1 MPFDQP
7 RVVTGARLRYQNR
20 IRFNSLQPRPLSM
33 ILPFS
38 KVVFKNTDW
47 TVVGGD
53 LSSHRRCVITAA
65 PHTSNWDMIYMV
77 AAFDMLGLPFRFTI
91 KEEWMRFP
99 LNKVIGPV
107 GGVAINRRPREGDTE
122 RPSMTD
128 SMVRLFEDNPG
139 DFALAVTPEG
149 TRSPRIHWKTGFWH
163 VARRAN
169 VPILLGYL
177 DYAKREAGVGTVLY
191 PTDLD
196 ADMRTVNEF
205 YAKVTPKHPELFL
218 LDEKYGAG
226 LSLPGK

>member
-1 MPFDQP
+1 
-7 RVVTGARLRYQNR
+7 
-20 IRFNSLQPRPLSM
+20 M

-38 KVVFKNTDW
+38 QWVFATTEW
-47 TVVGGD
+47 TVVGGE
-53 LSSHRRCVITAA
+53 LSNHRRCVVTAA

-77 AAFDMLGLPFRFTI
+77 AAFDRLGLPVRFTI

-99 LNKVIGPV
+99 FNRVIGPV
-107 GGVAINRRPREGDTE
+107 GGVPINRRPREGSSE

-149 TRSPRIHWKTGFWH
+149 TRSPRAQWKTGFWH
-163 VARRAN
+163 VARRAE

-177 DYAKREAGVGTVLY
+177 DYGKREAGVGKVLY

-205 YAKVTPKHPELFL
+205 YARVTPRYPEFFL
-218 LDEKYGAG
+218 LDEKYGSG
-226 LSLPGK
+226 LSLPEK